1 MQTQHD
7 PSSGLGQG
15 ENPEPQ
21 GKEGKGKRRESKVH
35 RLSEGKGFYTP
46 KKTEPKK
53 PGLLTVDQYLRKAG
67 HDKGISDLVRSMYK
81 TEILSFDAWASKV
94 KALLKK
100 RI

>member
-1 MQTQHD
+1 
-7 PSSGLGQG
+7 LGQG
-15 ENPEPQ
+15 ENLEQ
-21 GKEGKGKRRESKVH
+21 QRGERRRKESKVH
-35 RLSEGKGFYTP
+35 RLSQGKGFYTP